1 MDAHGPGAAM
11 PELMRSPFHRA
22 PYHNVVG
29 VPGLVFYNDLAMAFV
44 LDDGLCCGLAGK
56 RQGQQRKDGRE
67 CK

>member
-1 MDAHGPGAAM
+1 
-11 PELMRSPFHRA
+11 
-22 PYHNVVG
+22 
-29 VPGLVFYNDLAMAFV
+29 MAFV